1 LLIAIVCMSVTG
13 LCLNLNCSS
22 EGDSSWE
29 NGRIYT
35 CGVKTKNLLIISGR
49 EDMLNTTSV
58 DNSYLMKALEVDHQT
73 VYYKP
78 KFTGPFAGRIEALSF
93 YSCKLK
99 VISKDEFEQFPMLRQ
114 LKLIWNNL
122 EWLNSDLFDFNKNI
136 EVIDFYGNQRL
147 KFIGANLLDLLPNL
161 QKVNFQNCGCLD
173 HSVFGPWL
181 SDVKNAL
188 KTKCKSSLGER
199 VMLSFL
205 KQKQL
210 IRDRVSNVTTQSQ
223 NLLSMLEDGTATY
236 SP

>member
-1 LLIAIVCMSVTG
+1 MSATG
-13 LCLNLNCSS
+13 FCLNLNCSS

-35 CGVKTKNLLIISGR
+35 CGVKTKNLLIITGR
-49 EDMLNTTSV
+49 EDTLNTTSV

-73 VYYKP
+73 VYYVP
-78 KFTGPFAGRIEALSF
+78 KFTGFFAGRIEALSF

-99 VISKDEFEQFPMLRQ
+99 VISKEDLEQFPMLRQ

-136 EVIDFYGNQRL
+136 EAIDFYGNQRL

-161 QKVNFQNCGCLD
+161 QKVNFQNCGCID

-181 SDVKNAL
+181 SDVKDAL
-188 KTKCKSSLGER
+188 ETKCKSSLGER
-199 VMLSFL
+199 MMLSFL

-210 IRDRVSNVTTQSQ
+210 IRDRVSNVTTQSP
-223 NLLSMLEDGTATY
+223 NLLSMLEDGTATHEA
-236 SP
+236 